1 MIASGRLLALNFLV
15 LADLFPFAA
24 DLLPLA
30 VDALLLSGK
39 RKNSLSLLIVRV
51 TWFES
56 RHSPSPGTLFWR
68 QEHYG
73 DFPTD
78 GYLTRQ
84 HASLPWKIAT
94 GNFR

>member
-1 MIASGRLLALNFLV
+1 MSLGGNLRAFVYAQEP
-15 LADLFPFAA
+15 FPFA
-24 DLLPLA
+24 DLLPFA

-68 QEHYG
+68 KEHYR